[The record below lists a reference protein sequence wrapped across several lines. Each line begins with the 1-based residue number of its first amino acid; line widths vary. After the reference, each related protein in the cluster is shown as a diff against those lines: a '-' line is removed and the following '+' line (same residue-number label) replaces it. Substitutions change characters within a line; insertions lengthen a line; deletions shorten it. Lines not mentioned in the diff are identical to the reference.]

1 MVPQVARWNQRKH
14 EMTKY
19 FTVEEA
25 NRTLPLVRRVVTDI
39 VSTHRRLMERAEEYR
54 ALAAEGETRVV
65 RRDEIEREL
74 RELTGAVN
82 AFIAEL
88 TDIGVLFKGFEN
100 GLVDYYATLDGRP
113 VFLCWKLGEASIEWY
128 HELNAGFQGRQR
140 LPEHLL
146 DGGGPVS

>member
-1 MVPQVARWNQRKH
+1 
-14 EMTKY
+14 MTKY

-25 NRTLPLVRRVVTDI
+25 NRTLPLVRRVVSDI

-54 ALAAEGETRVV
+54 ALEAEGESRVV

-88 TDIGVLFKGFEN
+88 TDLGVFFKGFEN

-128 HELNAGFQGRQR
+128 HELNAGYQGRQR

-146 DGGGPVS
+146 DGGPVS